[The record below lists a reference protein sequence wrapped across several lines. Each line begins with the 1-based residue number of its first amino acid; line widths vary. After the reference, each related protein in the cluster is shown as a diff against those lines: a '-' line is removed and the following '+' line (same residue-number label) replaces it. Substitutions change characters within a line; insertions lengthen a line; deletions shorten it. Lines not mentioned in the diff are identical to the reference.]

1 VHHAKKLAELI
12 RQDPGF
18 DVNMNLD
25 GYGRTLLHYACLESS
40 RSSVIPLLLAHPD
53 INVNLK
59 SNYGATP
66 LYYACDG
73 YTSSVRLLLK
83 DSRVKVNEPN
93 NDGWTPLYRAT
104 LYGFLD
110 IIKWW
115 IASGRDINLG
125 APGDEEKTDV
135 IGEAKKGGK
144 TEVATL
150 LERFKED
157 PVATRHAMR
166 VELGLFHELAAE
178 VFAVV
183 VFVSDGLLQIKG
195 TTPSPAA
202 RFFSIARRLPLELQT
217 VLCFLQVGSAKEIIT
232 GKECELTFKE
242 LARRLVWSSIFTR

>member
-1 VHHAKKLAELI
+1 MHHAKKLAELI

-93 NDGWTPLYRAT
+93 NFGGTPL
-104 LYGFLD
+104 
-110 IIKWW
+110 W
-115 IASGRDINLG
+115 
-125 APGDEEKTDV
+125 
-135 IGEAKKGGK
+135 
-144 TEVATL
+144 
-150 LERFKED
+150 
-157 PVATRHAMR
+157 
-166 VELGLFHELAAE
+166 AA
-178 VFAVV
+178 A
-183 VFVSDGLLQIKG
+183 
-195 TTPSPAA
+195 
-202 RFFSIARRLPLELQT
+202 FFWPP
-217 VLCFLQVGSAKEIIT
+217 
-232 GKECELTFKE
+232 
-242 LARRLVWSSIFTR
+242 